1 MGDTYECQYGTRP
14 DTESDSDVDIES
26 ILEADPTKK
35 KGWSSKQKLI
45 KICQREVGT
54 KSDGRQP
61 LNIVIIGPPGCGKSS
76 LLNTIFA
83 SFSDEKWKEL
93 AEHGDSG
100 ELGRQTSR
108 FLISYDKEKYYSRTV
123 DNREDDILMPTFID
137 MNGFEDSND
146 EYNKELLKIV
156 FYGLLEEFEKFG
168 DVTKCYK
175 EYGLNG
181 LRNTY
186 GQRKEYRR
194 IDRIIFVSSGDPT
207 APIPTSLMECVY
219 EVAHGKRGKIF
230 CHYYSTYVI
239 G

>member
-1 MGDTYECQYGTRP
+1 
-14 DTESDSDVDIES
+14 
-26 ILEADPTKK
+26 
-35 KGWSSKQKLI
+35 
-45 KICQREVGT
+45 
-54 KSDGRQP
+54 
-61 LNIVIIGPPGCGKSS
+61 
-76 LLNTIFA
+76 
-83 SFSDEKWKEL
+83 
-93 AEHGDSG
+93 
-100 ELGRQTSR
+100 
-108 FLISYDKEKYYSRTV
+108 
-123 DNREDDILMPTFID
+123 MPTFID
-137 MNGFEDSND
+137 MNGFEDAND

-181 LRNTY
+181 LRNIY

-207 APIPTSLMECVY
+207 APIPTCLMECVY